1 MKNFMKNF
9 LFLVT
14 LYCGVLCM
22 LASCGKDDDN
32 PVPEPEIN
40 RFVLF
45 GKTYP
50 AFTVFVSK
58 EVLGKGNYDIYV
70 CPAEDNT
77 IVLGLE
83 CSMQHDGMSLDLTKY
98 DPLNAVPGYS
108 GWLWYIY
115 VEKTEEEKY
124 LLEGWGVNDP
134 IRSILGVAGDILYIK
149 SLNSDHTQFEI
160 RCKFTDPLKG
170 SLDFYYKGAVELFE

>member
-1 MKNFMKNF
+1 MKK
-9 LFLVT
+9 LFSLLLV
-14 LYCGVLCM
+14 CGALCT
-22 LASCGKDDDN
+22 LASCEKDNDH
-32 PVPEPEIN
+32 PEPETN
-40 RFVLF
+40 RFVLS
-45 GKTYP
+45 GKNYSN
-50 AFTVFVSK
+50 FTVSVTK
-58 EVLGKGNYDIYV
+58 DELNKGNYGICV
-70 CPAEDNT
+70 RPAEDNT

-98 DPLNAVPGYS
+98 DPLTAVPGYS